1 MATKINVRSPFFSSS
16 SITDRDFSELIL
28 YIYDGT
34 KDTDKGDAVYVIEK
48 VGIEEVISGT
58 TYTTVMFE
66 FAELVRDYLNVTFD
80 GTYDNYNK
88 WVTYY
93 HIDYLTSSVSG
104 TTTTTITNKL
114 IDTAANF
121 SGLSAGEYVIN
132 QTTGDIAEIVTV
144 DSSVALTLSAH
155 IMTVTGESYTAGIE
169 VPNSGD
175 LIAFDGYGYFKE
187 GQNPALS
194 QSYLQSNTKIYR
206 LEDHNVRVPIDKG
219 VATSATFRLN
229 GETVKSQT
237 FSTSNESDEQV
248 IYFNVGGSDADTYAQ
263 RVKLDGGTL
272 EQNSLLD
279 EFFGVENVGLVD
291 EIYISSLVG
300 SEVNEDGDTVNNY
313 KTDVLEIITEPCSK
327 YEPYKVVF
335 VNKFGA
341 LQDLFF
347 SLKSTERINTKGE
360 RYKANIFGAQGGA
373 YDINKHQYQQYQQEG
388 KESLIL
394 NTGYLSEDY
403 NEVIKQLMLSE
414 QVWAVRTDSADVLP
428 VIPTTSSVTYKTSV
442 NDKLVQYTIEFEQAF
457 DKINSIR

>member
-1 MATKINVRSPFFSSS
+1 MATKI
-16 SITDRDFSELIL
+16 TYSELIL

-66 FAELVRDYLNVTFD
+66 FAELVRDYLNVTFN
-80 GTYDNYNK
+80 GTYNNYNK

-93 HIDYLTSSVSG
+93 HVDYLTSSVSG

-114 IDTAANF
+114 IDTAADF

-132 QTTGDIAEIVTV
+132 ETTGDIAEIVTV

-248 IYFNVGGSDADTYAQ
+248 IYFNVGDSDADTYAQ

-272 EQNSLLD
+272 ESCPRLD
-279 EFFGVENVGLVD
+279 EFFGLENVGLVD
-291 EIYISSLVG
+291 EIWVS
-300 SEVNEDGDTVNNY
+300 DGD

-373 YDINKHQYQQYQQEG
+373 YDTNKHQYQQYQQEG

-428 VIPTTSSVTYKTSV
+428 VIPVTSNVTYKTGV

-457 DKINSIR
+457 DKINSVR